1 MHVVSAR
8 RFGLVAAIACIV
20 ALASAPGCSTRSA
33 DVAPVDA
40 PRLASAG
47 TAPSHVG
54 TAPDAAAATID
65 DAGKSTDAPIDAG
78 ADADG
83 GVSVAVA
90 PFHIV
95 GRIDTRDAAG
105 PSFGW
110 SATEIRARFSGASL
124 SVVLQDTGA
133 SYYDVAVDGGRPTVL
148 LVTGSAK
155 PYELA
160 TGLALGEHDVIL
172 TRRTEAG
179 TGVTQLLGF
188 VGALV
193 PTPAPS
199 GRRIELV
206 GDSITCGYGVLG
218 PNETCPF
225 SASTES
231 EPLAWGAVAA
241 RQLAALHMVTAVS
254 GLGVIR
260 NYGGDTVDTMPER
273 YDRALADDASSIW
286 DHHAFEPD
294 VIVVNLGTNDFAGG
308 KGDPGPG
315 FQVTYTSFLA
325 TLRARHPQAQ
335 IVAAT
340 SPMVSNDDRTKLHA
354 YVAGAVATRQSA
366 GDAKV
371 SWVDIDE
378 QSPADGYG
386 CDYHPSI
393 TTQKKMAAT
402 LVAHVKLLMGW

>member
-1 MHVVSAR
+1 MRPR
-8 RFGLVAAIACIV
+8 RPSTTQEG
-20 ALASAPGCSTRSA
+20 APTRR
-33 DVAPVDA
+33 PY
-40 PRLASAG
+40 
-47 TAPSHVG
+47 
-54 TAPDAAAATID
+54 
-65 DAGKSTDAPIDAG
+65 DAG

-124 SVVLQDTGA
+124 SVVLRDTGA
-133 SYYDVAVDGGRPTVL
+133 SYYDVSIDGGTPTPL
-148 LVTGSAK
+148 LVTGGAQ
-155 PYELA
+155 PYDVA
-160 TGLALGEHDVIL
+160 TGLAPGEHDVIL
-172 TRRTEAG
+172 TKRTETT

-188 VGALV
+188 VGTLV
-193 PTPAPS
+193 PTPVPA

-218 PNETCPF
+218 PNETCSF

-231 EPLAWGAVAA
+231 EPLAWGALAA
-241 RQLAALHMVTAVS
+241 GQLAALHMVTAVS
-254 GLGVIR
+254 GRGVIR
-260 NYGGDTVDTMPER
+260 NYGGDTANTMPEL
-273 YDRALADDASSIW
+273 YDRALADDASSTW
-286 DHHAFEPD
+286 DQHAFEPD

-325 TLRARHPQAQ
+325 TLRARHPQAH

-340 SPMVSNDDRTKLHA
+340 SPMVSNDDRTKLARVRRRCSCHTA
-354 YVAGAVATRQSA
+354 IRR
-366 GDAKV
+366 
-371 SWVDIDE
+371 
-378 QSPADGYG
+378 
-386 CDYHPSI
+386 
-393 TTQKKMAAT
+393 
-402 LVAHVKLLMGW
+402 